1 MPDRAARLAR
11 LGTRLVSA
19 LAGLLMLAL
28 LAFGGFALWQDAVL
42 RRGAFVGA
50 ELLQYKPAAPAA
62 DNPTL
67 AGLQTVNPD
76 VCGWLT
82 VDGTGIDYP
91 VVQGAT
97 NMDYV
102 NRDVYGDFSLSGAI
116 FLDSRCAADLT
127 DPYTVIYGH
136 HMDNSAMFGD
146 VARFAEADFFAAHPA
161 GSISLPD
168 AAYTIELFACVVTD
182 AYDTAIYTPERYPD
196 DVGALLDYA
205 AAQAVQ
211 QRDIGVT
218 AQDRLVALSTCGK
231 TALRC
236 WLPAAAL
243 LLALLCPLPV
253 AAARAGT
260 AIPVSVRTDGAAA
273 DAVYTVEL
281 TPLDA
286 APAPVQRALTVK
298 NGGTVYFTGF
308 VFDEPGDYRYLV
320 AERSGGAA
328 HTTYDAHSYTVTVR
342 VTGRPDGGLAAGLW
356 AVRSGETAKADGV
369 LFVNRYD
376 PPETAAAA
384 VTASAAR
391 AGTRTVKAAAPAALP
406 QTGDGFPIEA
416 LAAAFCASIIGFG
429 TAWKRR

>member
-28 LAFGGFALWQDAVL
+28 LAFGGFALWQDAAL

-146 VARFAEADFFAAHPA
+146 
-161 GSISLPD
+161 
-168 AAYTIELFACVVTD
+168 TIELFACVVTD

-218 AQDRLVALSTCGK
+218 AQDRLVALSTCAGSE
-231 TALRC
+231 TNGRVVVLGR
-236 WLPAAAL
+236 
-243 LLALLCPLPV
+243 LCPLKE
-253 AAARAGT
+253 G
-260 AIPVSVRTDGAAA
+260 
-273 DAVYTVEL
+273 
-281 TPLDA
+281 
-286 APAPVQRALTVK
+286 
-298 NGGTVYFTGF
+298 
-308 VFDEPGDYRYLV
+308 DEM
-320 AERSGGAA
+320 
-328 HTTYDAHSYTVTVR
+328 
-342 VTGRPDGGLAAGLW
+342 
-356 AVRSGETAKADGV
+356 
-369 LFVNRYD
+369 
-376 PPETAAAA
+376 
-384 VTASAAR
+384 
-391 AGTRTVKAAAPAALP
+391 
-406 QTGDGFPIEA
+406 Q
-416 LAAAFCASIIGFG
+416 
-429 TAWKRR
+429 

>member
-1 MPDRAARLAR
+1 MLDRAARLAR

-28 LAFGGFALWQDAVL
+28 LAFGGFALWQDAAL

-136 HMDNSAMFGD
+136 HMDNSAMF
-146 VARFAEADFFAAHPA
+146 
-161 GSISLPD
+161 
-168 AAYTIELFACVVTD
+168 AYTIELFACVVTD
-182 AYDTAIYTPERYPD
+182 AYDTAIYTPERYHD

-218 AQDRLVALSTCGK
+218 AQDRLVALSTCAGSE
-231 TALRC
+231 TNGRVVVLGR
-236 WLPAAAL
+236 
-243 LLALLCPLPV
+243 LCPLKE
-253 AAARAGT
+253 G
-260 AIPVSVRTDGAAA
+260 
-273 DAVYTVEL
+273 
-281 TPLDA
+281 
-286 APAPVQRALTVK
+286 
-298 NGGTVYFTGF
+298 
-308 VFDEPGDYRYLV
+308 DEM
-320 AERSGGAA
+320 
-328 HTTYDAHSYTVTVR
+328 
-342 VTGRPDGGLAAGLW
+342 
-356 AVRSGETAKADGV
+356 
-369 LFVNRYD
+369 
-376 PPETAAAA
+376 
-384 VTASAAR
+384 
-391 AGTRTVKAAAPAALP
+391 
-406 QTGDGFPIEA
+406 Q
-416 LAAAFCASIIGFG
+416 
-429 TAWKRR
+429 

>member
-19 LAGLLMLAL
+19 LAGLLMLA
-28 LAFGGFALWQDAVL
+28 FGGFALWQDAAL

-67 AGLQTVNPD
+67 AELQTVNPD

-146 VARFAEADFFAAHPA
+146 VARFAEADYFAAHPA

-218 AQDRLVALSTCGK
+218 AQDRLVALSTCAGSE
-231 TALRC
+231 TNGRVVVLGR
-236 WLPAAAL
+236 
-243 LLALLCPLPV
+243 LCPLKE
-253 AAARAGT
+253 G
-260 AIPVSVRTDGAAA
+260 
-273 DAVYTVEL
+273 
-281 TPLDA
+281 
-286 APAPVQRALTVK
+286 
-298 NGGTVYFTGF
+298 
-308 VFDEPGDYRYLV
+308 DEM
-320 AERSGGAA
+320 
-328 HTTYDAHSYTVTVR
+328 
-342 VTGRPDGGLAAGLW
+342 
-356 AVRSGETAKADGV
+356 
-369 LFVNRYD
+369 
-376 PPETAAAA
+376 
-384 VTASAAR
+384 
-391 AGTRTVKAAAPAALP
+391 
-406 QTGDGFPIEA
+406 Q
-416 LAAAFCASIIGFG
+416 
-429 TAWKRR
+429 

>member
-1 MPDRAARLAR
+1 MLSVIPAGIFSRLRIFLGRLKPHALPVARRHIVLGSIGAGTGLAVTSMFSHWL
-11 LGTRLVSA
+11 LGEVNLWFIAPMGASAVLLFGVPSSPLAQPWSIVGGNVLSA
-19 LAGLLMLAL
+19 LIGVTVGMLVPDAALACGLAAALAIAGMYFLRCLHPPGGAVALTAILGGAGVHSEGYHFVLTPVLLNSLMLAL
-28 LAFGGFALWQDAVL
+28 LAFGGFALWQDAAL

-67 AGLQTVNPD
+67 AELQTVNPD

-146 VARFAEADFFAAHPA
+146 VARFAEADYFAAHPA

-182 AYDTAIYTPERYPD
+182 AYDTAIYTPERYHD

-218 AQDRLVALSTCGK
+218 AQDRLVALSTCAGSE
-231 TALRC
+231 TNGRVVVLGR
-236 WLPAAAL
+236 
-243 LLALLCPLPV
+243 LCPLKE
-253 AAARAGT
+253 G
-260 AIPVSVRTDGAAA
+260 
-273 DAVYTVEL
+273 
-281 TPLDA
+281 
-286 APAPVQRALTVK
+286 
-298 NGGTVYFTGF
+298 
-308 VFDEPGDYRYLV
+308 DEM
-320 AERSGGAA
+320 
-328 HTTYDAHSYTVTVR
+328 
-342 VTGRPDGGLAAGLW
+342 
-356 AVRSGETAKADGV
+356 
-369 LFVNRYD
+369 
-376 PPETAAAA
+376 
-384 VTASAAR
+384 
-391 AGTRTVKAAAPAALP
+391 
-406 QTGDGFPIEA
+406 Q
-416 LAAAFCASIIGFG
+416 
-429 TAWKRR
+429 

>member
-1 MPDRAARLAR
+1 MANQSPQNRPNGNNNNNDNRNGDRRRFSILTILIIAVAVTL
-11 LGTRLVSA
+11 LFNSLLSNVFSA
-19 LAGLLMLAL
+19 GEKQVTYDAFLSAVETDAISQVEIQSDRIQFLRRDEMALSKSQRTVYYTGLLPNVDLTSLISTLEDNQVEFSGEIVENSTFTFLFSWVLFPLLMLAL
-28 LAFGGFALWQDAVL
+28 LAFGGFALWQDAAL

-67 AGLQTVNPD
+67 AELQTVNPD

-146 VARFAEADFFAAHPA
+146 VTRFAEADYFAAHPA

-182 AYDTAIYTPERYPD
+182 AYDIAINTPERYHD

-218 AQDRLVALSTCGK
+218 AQDRLVALSTCAGSE
-231 TALRC
+231 TNGRVVVLGR
-236 WLPAAAL
+236 
-243 LLALLCPLPV
+243 LCPLKE
-253 AAARAGT
+253 G
-260 AIPVSVRTDGAAA
+260 
-273 DAVYTVEL
+273 
-281 TPLDA
+281 
-286 APAPVQRALTVK
+286 
-298 NGGTVYFTGF
+298 
-308 VFDEPGDYRYLV
+308 DEM
-320 AERSGGAA
+320 
-328 HTTYDAHSYTVTVR
+328 
-342 VTGRPDGGLAAGLW
+342 
-356 AVRSGETAKADGV
+356 
-369 LFVNRYD
+369 
-376 PPETAAAA
+376 
-384 VTASAAR
+384 
-391 AGTRTVKAAAPAALP
+391 
-406 QTGDGFPIEA
+406 Q
-416 LAAAFCASIIGFG
+416 
-429 TAWKRR
+429 

>member
-1 MPDRAARLAR
+1 MADRAARLAR

-28 LAFGGFALWQDAVL
+28 LAFGGFALWQDAAL

-67 AGLQTVNPD
+67 AELQTVNP
-76 VCGWLT
+76 
-82 VDGTGIDYP
+82 
-91 VVQGAT
+91 
-97 NMDYV
+97 
-102 NRDVYGDFSLSGAI
+102 DVYGDFSLSGAI

-146 VARFAEADFFAAHPA
+146 VARFAEADYFAAHPA

-218 AQDRLVALSTCGK
+218 AQDRLVALSTCAGSE
-231 TALRC
+231 TNGRVVVLGR
-236 WLPAAAL
+236 
-243 LLALLCPLPV
+243 LCPLKE
-253 AAARAGT
+253 G
-260 AIPVSVRTDGAAA
+260 
-273 DAVYTVEL
+273 
-281 TPLDA
+281 
-286 APAPVQRALTVK
+286 
-298 NGGTVYFTGF
+298 
-308 VFDEPGDYRYLV
+308 DEM
-320 AERSGGAA
+320 
-328 HTTYDAHSYTVTVR
+328 
-342 VTGRPDGGLAAGLW
+342 
-356 AVRSGETAKADGV
+356 
-369 LFVNRYD
+369 
-376 PPETAAAA
+376 
-384 VTASAAR
+384 
-391 AGTRTVKAAAPAALP
+391 
-406 QTGDGFPIEA
+406 Q
-416 LAAAFCASIIGFG
+416 
-429 TAWKRR
+429 

>member
-1 MPDRAARLAR
+1 MLDRAARLAR

-28 LAFGGFALWQDAVL
+28 LAFGGFALWQDAAL

-62 DNPTL
+62 DNPTV
-67 AGLQTVNPD
+67 AGLHTINPD

-97 NMDYV
+97 NMDYI

-146 VARFAEADFFAAHPA
+146 VARFAEADYFAAHPA

-182 AYDTAIYTPERYPD
+182 AYDTAIYTPERYHD

-218 AQDRLVALSTCGK
+218 AQDRLVALSTCAGSE
-231 TALRC
+231 TNGRVVVLGR
-236 WLPAAAL
+236 
-243 LLALLCPLPV
+243 LCPLKE
-253 AAARAGT
+253 G
-260 AIPVSVRTDGAAA
+260 
-273 DAVYTVEL
+273 
-281 TPLDA
+281 
-286 APAPVQRALTVK
+286 
-298 NGGTVYFTGF
+298 
-308 VFDEPGDYRYLV
+308 DEM
-320 AERSGGAA
+320 
-328 HTTYDAHSYTVTVR
+328 
-342 VTGRPDGGLAAGLW
+342 
-356 AVRSGETAKADGV
+356 
-369 LFVNRYD
+369 
-376 PPETAAAA
+376 
-384 VTASAAR
+384 
-391 AGTRTVKAAAPAALP
+391 
-406 QTGDGFPIEA
+406 Q
-416 LAAAFCASIIGFG
+416 
-429 TAWKRR
+429 

>member
-1 MPDRAARLAR
+1 MLDRAARLAR

-28 LAFGGFALWQDAVL
+28 LAFGGFALWQDAAL

-146 VARFAEADFFAAHPA
+146 VARFAEADYFAAHPA

-182 AYDTAIYTPERYPD
+182 AYDTAIYTPERYHD
-196 DVGALLDYA
+196 DVG
-205 AAQAVQ
+205 
-211 QRDIGVT
+211 G
-218 AQDRLVALSTCGK
+218 
-231 TALRC
+231 
-236 WLPAAAL
+236 
-243 LLALLCPLPV
+243 
-253 AAARAGT
+253 
-260 AIPVSVRTDGAAA
+260 
-273 DAVYTVEL
+273 
-281 TPLDA
+281 
-286 APAPVQRALTVK
+286 
-298 NGGTVYFTGF
+298 
-308 VFDEPGDYRYLV
+308 
-320 AERSGGAA
+320 
-328 HTTYDAHSYTVTVR
+328 
-342 VTGRPDGGLAAGLW
+342 AAGLCGG
-356 AVRSGETAKADGV
+356 AGR
-369 LFVNRYD
+369 
-376 PPETAAAA
+376 AAAGHRCDGA
-384 VTASAAR
+384 GPTGGAFDLRRERDKR
-391 AGTRTVKAAAPAALP
+391 AGRRAGAALP
-406 QTGDGFPIEA
+406 PE
-416 LAAAFCASIIGFG
+416 
-429 TAWKRR
+429 RRR